1 MNGVPLW
8 DDSNDTLSSS
18 FFEIPDGK
26 VGLLFGVGFVDE
38 IARDTGSFVT
48 PQAVCIHKVYL
59 KADGIP
65 QDVGCGGV
73 LDFDKITVYPY
84 VDEEVIHCG
93 QPWQLTTCNNI
104 GIIGVPG
111 TYYLQLNGR
120 GDGDEKPQV
129 YLELHDISSVAP
141 QELFFD

>member
-1 MNGVPLW
+1 MNGTPLW
-8 DDSNDTLSSS
+8 DDSNDTLVSS
-18 FFEIPDGK
+18 FFEVPVGK

-38 IARDTGSFVT
+38 IERDTGSFVT
-48 PQAVCIHKVYL
+48 PQAVCVHKVYL
-59 KADGIP
+59 NAEGIP

-111 TYYLQLNGR
+111 TYYLKLNGR